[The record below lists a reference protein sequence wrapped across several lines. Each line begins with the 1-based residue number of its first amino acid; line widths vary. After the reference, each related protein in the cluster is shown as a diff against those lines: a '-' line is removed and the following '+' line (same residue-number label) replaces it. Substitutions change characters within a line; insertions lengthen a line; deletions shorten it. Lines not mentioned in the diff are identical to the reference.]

1 MTERF
6 RHPITYIFVF
16 FLLLFAYSKFGPNL
30 PISIVSREKGQ
41 PLVVEGTGKATVV
54 PDIAKVSLGI
64 EESGTSLKAVQ
75 DSVNKRS
82 QSLTAEQKKLG
93 IKEENIKTTSYNL
106 YPEYN
111 YEGPIPRVVG
121 YRVSTNYEVKITD
134 FDNVNDVLVSA
145 TSAGANIIGNVSF
158 EVNEESKN
166 EKLQEAR
173 EEAVRMARQ
182 KAEGL
187 AKATGIHLGKII
199 NISEQE
205 GLDYG
210 RPIPLLEK
218 AGIGGDVAVS
228 QPEIQPGQTELSITV
243 FLSFETR

>member
-1 MTERF
+1 MF
-6 RHPITYIFVF
+6 MSLRHSLTLIFVF
-16 FLLLFAYSKFGPNL
+16 FILLFAYSKFGPNL
-30 PISIVSREKGQ
+30 PISITSQEKGQ
-41 PLVVEGTGKATVV
+41 PLVVEGTGKTTVV

-82 QSLTAEQKKLG
+82 QALNAELKKLG
-93 IKEENIKTTSYNL
+93 IDEKDIKTTSYNL

-111 YEGPIPRVVG
+111 YEGQFPRVTG

-134 FDNVNDVLVSA
+134 FDKVNDVLVTA
-145 TSAGANIIGNVSF
+145 TSSGANIIGNVSF
-158 EVNEESKN
+158 EVNEETRN

-173 EEAVRMARQ
+173 EEAVGMARQ

-187 AKATGIHLGKII
+187 VKATGIHLGKII
-199 NISEQE
+199 NVSEQE
-205 GLDYG
+205 GFDYG

-218 AGIGGDVAVS
+218 AGIGGDVVVS